1 MGRRVRKPD
10 WPGLLRE
17 TTAAGSARFRVRVEG
32 DKRKRIT
39 LPVGPG
45 ERGFEEAYW
54 KARAGLQP
62 DAPDEPTTTPEAHRL
77 DHLIDRYLAALEAK
91 VAAGVASPGT
101 LKGHRSLLR
110 RASDVKDPLGR
121 RIGSLSADLPRE
133 AFIAVMDSF
142 GEHTGAADNSIKA
155 LRAAYRWGQDRG
167 FPDNS
172 PVFSISKQH
181 KNRGGAT
188 PWSRGDAKLFLDTHP
203 PGTAARLWFWLA
215 VNTMARIG
223 DTYRLGPGHI
233 QTFEEAR
240 FIAWQPAKKGSAPVS
255 VPILPQLEDEL
266 SRHEPGAT
274 FIQTKTGKPF
284 QSAEALRNRIQ
295 KWTSA
300 AGLEKRTQHGVRKGA
315 AKLIAEAGGS
325 QYELMSAMA
334 HLEAATS
341 EVYTRD
347 TDRRLLAA
355 EAISKLRDINFD

>member
-17 TTAAGSARFRVRVEG
+17 TTAAGSTRFRVRVEG

-62 DAPDEPTTTPEAHRL
+62 DAPDEPATTPEAHRL

-142 GEHTGAADNSIKA
+142 GEHTAPRTIASRPFVQRIAGGKIVASQTTARCSVSANNTKTEGARLRVQKVTRSYSLTLIRPAQQRACGSGLRSI
-155 LRAAYRWGQDRG
+155 RWQGL
-167 FPDNS
+167 
-172 PVFSISKQH
+172 
-181 KNRGGAT
+181 AT
-188 PWSRGDAKLFLDTHP
+188 PIVSDPVIFKHSMR
-203 PGTAARLWFWLA
+203 
-215 VNTMARIG
+215 
-223 DTYRLGPGHI
+223 
-233 QTFEEAR
+233 
-240 FIAWQPAKKGSAPVS
+240 PAS
-255 VPILPQLEDEL
+255 
-266 SRHEPGAT
+266 
-274 FIQTKTGKPF
+274 
-284 QSAEALRNRIQ
+284 
-295 KWTSA
+295 
-300 AGLEKRTQHGVRKGA
+300 
-315 AKLIAEAGGS
+315 
-325 QYELMSAMA
+325 
-334 HLEAATS
+334 
-341 EVYTRD
+341 
-347 TDRRLLAA
+347 
-355 EAISKLRDINFD
+355 